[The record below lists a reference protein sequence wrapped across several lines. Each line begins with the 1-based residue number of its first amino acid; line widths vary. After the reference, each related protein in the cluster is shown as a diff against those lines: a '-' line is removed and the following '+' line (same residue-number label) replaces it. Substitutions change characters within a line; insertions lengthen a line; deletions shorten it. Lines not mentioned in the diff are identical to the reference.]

1 MLHSESSEVLQR
13 RCAGFGLED
22 VGEPPG
28 REIYRPRQVIQRQR
42 LVKINLHEFDDTL
55 HSAVHVGRR
64 PRANSLPSMALV
76 IESDVLQG

>member
-1 MLHSESSEVLQR
+1 MSHSESSEVLQR

-42 LVKINLHEFDDTL
+42 LVKIDLHEFDDAL
-55 HSAVHVGRR
+55 HPAVHLGRC
-64 PRANSLPSMALV
+64 PRANSLPFMTLA